1 MFKLR
6 KIVFIL
12 LTVSLLLSLLFSL
25 CSTVLSAEQK
35 AVKEFQF
42 VFKSPQAEAA
52 YMAAYDRA
60 LANWPVPYETIYV
73 PTEYGDTFMIVS
85 GPEDGEPII
94 LIHGMGSNAADWK
107 VNFAALASTYRV
119 YALDIIGYAN
129 KSKPVKVFS
138 DRAEFAEWI
147 TSILDALKIEKTHM
161 LGYSLGGFLTVSYA
175 IEKPE
180 RLKKIV
186 LLAPAATFIPFSKA
200 YHLKVAF
207 PFVIGGLAINAYGIR
222 SLSSYALEGM
232 CKIFNISKEGLAEEN
247 IDMAELMLPFQEES
261 LKEYRKKIDS
271 LMKSAAKSMYAP
283 GNFVEDEY
291 PENFLWSL
299 LLGTEYGMP
308 LPPKFGPYVLPDEE
322 LKKISTPTLLL
333 IGEQEMIYD
342 AKQVM
347 KLAEE
352 LLENIQTA
360 LIPNA
365 NHMLNLEQ
373 TELVNSHILN
383 FLSGDN

>member
-1 MFKLR
+1 MLKLR
-6 KIVFIL
+6 IFFHAL
-12 LTVSLLLSLLFSL
+12 LTVSLLFSLLFSL
-25 CSTVLSAEQK
+25 CLTALSAEQQ
-35 AVKEFQF
+35 AVTEFQS

-60 LANWPVPYETIYV
+60 LKNWPVPYETIYV

-94 LIHGMGSNAADWK
+94 LIHGMGSNAADWNL
-107 VNFAALASTYRV
+107 NFAALAKTYRV

-138 DRAEFAEWI
+138 NRAEFAEWI
-147 TSILDALKIEKTHM
+147 TSILEVLKIEKTHM

-175 IEKPE
+175 LEKPE

-186 LLAPAATFIPFSKA
+186 LLAPAATFVPLSKEFD
-200 YHLKVAF
+200 LKVQL
-207 PFVIGGLAINAYGIR
+207 PFIVAGLAINTYGIR
-222 SLSSYALEGM
+222 SFSSYALEGV
-232 CKIFNISKEGLAEEN
+232 CQIFNISKDELAEEN
-247 IDMAELMLPFQEES
+247 IDMAELILSFQEES

-283 GNFVEDEY
+283 GNFMEDEY

-299 LLGTEYGMP
+299 LLGTEYGKP
-308 LPPKFGPYVLPDEE
+308 LPPIFGPYVLPEEE

-333 IGEQEMIYD
+333 IGEQEIIYD
-342 AKQVM
+342 AEQAIKR
-347 KLAEE
+347 AEE

-365 NHMLNLEQ
+365 NHMMSWEQ
-373 TELVNSHILN
+373 TGLVNSHILN
-383 FLSGDN
+383 FLSGNK

>member
-12 LTVSLLLSLLFSL
+12 LTVSLLSGLLLSLCL
-25 CSTVLSAEQK
+25 TALSEEQK
-35 AVKEFQF
+35 TVTGFHP

-52 YMAAYDRA
+52 YMAAYDRT
-60 LANWPVPYETIYV
+60 LANWPVPYETTYV

-85 GPEDGEPII
+85 GPKDGEPLI

-107 VNFAALASTYRV
+107 VNFATLARTYRV

-129 KSKPVKVFS
+129 KSKPFKVFS

-147 TSILDALKIEKTHM
+147 TNILDALKIEKTHM

-175 IEKPE
+175 LEKPE

-186 LLAPAATFIPFSKA
+186 LLAPAETFVPFSKA
-200 YHLKVAF
+200 YHLKVSF
-207 PFVIGGLAINAYGIR
+207 PFIIGGLAINAYGIKR
-222 SLSSYALEGM
+222 LSSYALEGM
-232 CKIFNISKEGLAEEN
+232 CKIFNISIEELAEEN

-261 LKEYRKKIDS
+261 LEEYRKKIDS
-271 LMKSAAKSMYAP
+271 LLKSAAKSMYAP
-283 GNFVEDEY
+283 GNFVENEY
-291 PENFLWSL
+291 PENFLWSV
-299 LLGTEYGMP
+299 LLGIEYGMP

-383 FLSGDN
+383 FLSGGN

>member
-12 LTVSLLLSLLFSL
+12 LTFSLLLGLLLFL
-25 CSTVLSAEQK
+25 CLTALSEEQK
-35 AVKEFQF
+35 TVTEFQS

-60 LANWPVPYETIYV
+60 LENWPVPYETRYV

-129 KSKPVKVFS
+129 KSKPIKVFS

-147 TSILDALKIEKTHM
+147 TNILDALKIEKTHM

-175 IEKPE
+175 LEKPE
-180 RLKKIV
+180 RLKKII
-186 LLAPAATFIPFSKA
+186 LLAPAATFVPLSKEFD
-200 YHLKVAF
+200 LKVQL
-207 PFVIGGLAINAYGIR
+207 PFIIAGLAINTYGIR

-232 CKIFNISKEGLAEEN
+232 CQIFNISKEELAEEN
-247 IDMAELMLPFQEES
+247 IDMAELILPFQEES
-261 LKEYRKKIDS
+261 LKEHRRKIDS

-283 GNFVEDEY
+283 GNFMEDEY

-299 LLGTEYGMP
+299 LLGIEHGKP
-308 LPPKFGPYVLPDEE
+308 LPPKFGPYALPDEE

-333 IGEQEMIYD
+333 IGEQEIIYD
-342 AKQVM
+342 VKQAI
-347 KLAEE
+347 KRAEE
-352 LLENIQTA
+352 LVANIQTVI
-360 LIPNA
+360 IPNA
-365 NHMLNLEQ
+365 NHMASWEQ

-383 FLSGDN
+383 FLSGEN

>member
-6 KIVFIL
+6 KIVFML
-12 LTVSLLLSLLFSL
+12 LTVSLLSGLLLSLCLTAL
-25 CSTVLSAEQK
+25 LEEQK
-35 AVKEFQF
+35 MVTEFQF

-60 LANWPVPYETIYV
+60 LANWSVPYETIYV
-73 PTEYGDTFMIVS
+73 PTEYGDTFMIIS
-85 GPEDGEPII
+85 GPEDGEPLV

-129 KSKPVKVFS
+129 KSKPFKVFS

-147 TSILDALKIEKTHM
+147 TNILNALKIEKTHM

-175 IEKPE
+175 LEKPE

-186 LLAPAATFIPFSKA
+186 LLAPAETFVPFSKA
-200 YHLKVAF
+200 YHLKVSF
-207 PFVIGGLAINAYGIR
+207 PFIIGGLAINAYGIR
-222 SLSSYALEGM
+222 GLSSYALEGM
-232 CKIFNISKEGLAEEN
+232 CKIFNISKEELAEEN

-271 LMKSAAKSMYAP
+271 LLKSAAKSMYAP
-283 GNFVEDEY
+283 GNFVENEY

-299 LLGTEYGMP
+299 LLGIEYGMP

-342 AKQVM
+342 AEQAIKR
-347 KLAEE
+347 AEE
-352 LLENIQTA
+352 LVANIQTTI
-360 LIPNA
+360 IPNA
-365 NHMLNLEQ
+365 NHMVNLEQ

-383 FLSGDN
+383 FLSGNK

>member
-1 MFKLR
+1 MFKLK
-6 KIVFIL
+6 KIVFML

-25 CSTVLSAEQK
+25 CLTVLSAEQQ
-35 AVKEFQF
+35 AVTEFQS

-60 LANWPVPYETIYV
+60 LENWPVPYETKYV

-94 LIHGMGSNAADWK
+94 LIHGMGSNAADWNL
-107 VNFAALASTYRV
+107 NFAALASTYRV

-175 IEKPE
+175 IEEPE

-207 PFVIGGLAINAYGIR
+207 PFIIGGLAINAYGIR
-222 SLSSYALEGM
+222 SLSFYALEGM
-232 CKIFNISKEGLAEEN
+232 CKIFNISKEELAEEN

-283 GNFVEDEY
+283 GNFIEDEY

-308 LPPKFGPYVLPDEE
+308 LPPKFGPYVLPEEE

-333 IGEQEMIYD
+333 IGEQEIIYD
-342 AKQVM
+342 AEQAIKQ
-347 KLAEE
+347 AEE

-373 TELVNSHILN
+373 TELINSHILN